1 MSSRKQ
7 RRRRAKERR
16 HEYEIVY
23 VDQEGH
29 EVEPP
34 PEEVE
39 KQAARDNGKPAAKPK
54 TQSGAA
60 KGGAKKGGGGTG
72 AIRKVPPPS
81 WQRVAKRGAVFAPFM
96 FITLYL
102 LGGTKHG
109 LAPVVIQTVWLLL
122 LFIPFSYLIDRMMYR
137 RYLRNT
143 GQLKEEPR
151 KAKPKKS

>member
-1 MSSRKQ
+1 MPSRKQ

-23 VDQEGH
+23 VDEEGH

-39 KQAARDNGKPAAKPK
+39 RRAVRDNGKPAARP
-54 TQSGAA
+54 APR
-60 KGGAKKGGGGTG
+60 GGAKKATKGGSV
-72 AIRKVPPPS
+72 RVVPPPS

-96 FITLYL
+96 AVTLYL
-102 LGGTKHG
+102 LGIRSLTTV
-109 LAPVVIQTVWLLL
+109 LIQTVWLLL
-122 LFIPFSYLIDRMMYR
+122 LFIPFSYLVDRMMYR
-137 RYLRNT
+137 RYLRQT

-151 KAKPKKS
+151 KAKAGKS

>member
-34 PEEVE
+34 PEEIE
-39 KQAARDNGKPAAKPK
+39 KQAVSKNGKPTEKPK
-54 TQSGAA
+54 TKA
-60 KGGAKKGGGGTG
+60 KTPAKKGGASTG
-72 AIRKVPPPS
+72 AVRKVPAPS

>member
-23 VDQEGH
+23 VDDEGH

-34 PEEVE
+34 PEELEQPV
-39 KQAARDNGKPAAKPK
+39 ARDNGTPAAKSKPK
-54 TQSGAA
+54 T
-60 KGGAKKGGGGTG
+60 GAKKGTKAG
-72 AIRKVPPPS
+72 AARQVPPPS
-81 WQRVAKRGAVFAPFM
+81 WQRVAKRGSIFAPFM
-96 FITLYL
+96 FVTLYL

-109 LAPVVIQTVWLLL
+109 LAPVVIQTVWLLM

-137 RYLRNT
+137 RYLRQT
-143 GQLKEEPR
+143 GQLQEEPR
-151 KAKPKKS
+151 AKPKKS